1 MFKMA
6 LRPHNH
12 SPELVLN
19 VGNRGRNRM
28 RSPKDSIR
36 TGSGPMG
43 AADPQLGGIPP
54 DTISTLTEVL
64 RQKLGQTSSLF

>member
-1 MFKMA
+1 
-6 LRPHNH
+6 
-12 SPELVLN
+12 
-19 VGNRGRNRM
+19 M